1 MKKQYIYLGY
11 NIEMGQYPVTF
22 DEYIEFCNATGR
34 NIPYDNGYGKGS
46 RPVINVCWNDAVE
59 YCNWLSAA
67 AGLEPA
73 YYLDDEMWFLK
84 GEPDELEGFRIPESY
99 EWEYAARGGEDHTAT
114 RFAGSNDL
122 DEVAWYYDNANWTTK
137 PVGLKKG
144 NGLGLYDMSGNV
156 WEWLNCGGIKGGS
169 YNDGDYNLFEVN
181 YISRYYHNRDEGCGN
196 IGFRVVRTL
205 VAR

>member
-1 MKKQYIYLGY
+1 
-11 NIEMGQYPVTF
+11 MGQYPVTF